1 MEYFEMTDFFGVDI
15 PFAGHC
21 GITAIEGT
29 PEKTKLGLTLSE
41 QHQNHMGTAHGG
53 VILTMFDIALGSVAR
68 LASGHSVMT
77 INLQTSFL
85 APGHGELFAE
95 GRVLQQGRSLI
106 FCEGEIH
113 DSQGVLVAKATGV
126 FKAVHEATPNPDAPK
141 G

>member
-1 MEYFEMTDFFGVDI
+1 MADFFGADI
-15 PFAGHC
+15 PFASLC

-29 PEKTKLGLTLSE
+29 PEKTKLGLSLSD
-41 QHQNHMGTAHGG
+41 QHQNHMGTPHGG
-53 VILTMFDIALGSVAR
+53 VMLTMLDIALGSVAR

-106 FCEGEIH
+106 FCEGEIY
-113 DSQGVLVAKATGV
+113 DSQGVMVAKATGL
-126 FKAVHEATPNPDAPK
+126 FKAVREATPNPDAPK

>member
-1 MEYFEMTDFFGVDI
+1 MTDFFGADI

-29 PEKTKLGLTLSE
+29 PEKTRLGLSLGD
-41 QHQNHMGTAHGG
+41 QHQNHRGTAHGG
-53 VILTMFDIALGSVAR
+53 VILTMLDIALGSVAR
-68 LASGHSVMT
+68 LASGHPVMT

-95 GRVLQQGRSLI
+95 GRILQQGRSLI
-106 FCEGEIH
+106 FCEGDIQ

-126 FKAVHEATPNPDAPK
+126 FKVVVEAQPNPDAPK